1 MTVPYGTR
9 SLFITCAD
17 SKEKQFRGIH
27 QLLRQ
32 LAEHTAS
39 YLLDWR
45 GGVLDLDGRRVLVR
59 VLISG
64 HGHENTAG
72 FELSSKRG
80 LRPQDL
86 RLPHTTKLYLV
97 GCFQGREALR
107 KNWALGTGVA
117 PDGVCGCKEETESAL
132 STCLLLHLLEGG
144 IDAIDQ
150 WFGPWMLCNDALR
163 PYFPA
168 IRTSYSRHGAN
179 PLATLVDLRASGVL
193 TESFRDFDEFFRVI
207 DRHPAYLTDLV

>member
-9 SLFITCAD
+9 SLLITCTD

-32 LAEHTAS
+32 LAEHPAS

-45 GGVLDLDGRRVLVR
+45 GGVLDLARRRVLVR

-64 HGHENTAG
+64 HGQENTAG

-86 RLPHTTKLYLV
+86 RLPHNTKLYLV

-117 PDGVCGCKEETESAL
+117 PGGVYGCKEETESAL
-132 STCLLLHLLEGG
+132 STCLLLHLLERD
-144 IDAIDQ
+144 IESIDQ
-150 WFGPWMLCNDALR
+150 WFGPWMRCNDALR

-168 IRTSYSRHGAN
+168 IRTSYSRQGAD
-179 PLATLVDLRASGVL
+179 PLATLVDLRASGAL
-193 TESFRDFDEFFRVI
+193 AEAFQDFDEFFKVI
-207 DRHPAYLTDLV
+207 GRHPAYLTDLV